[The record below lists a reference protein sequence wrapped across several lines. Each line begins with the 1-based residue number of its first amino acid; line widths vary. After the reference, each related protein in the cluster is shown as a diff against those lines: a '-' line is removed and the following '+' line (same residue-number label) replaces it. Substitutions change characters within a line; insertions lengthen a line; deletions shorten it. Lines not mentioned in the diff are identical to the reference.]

1 MKITKDKL
9 KQIIKEELDTAIQQ
23 IDEEVGNVEQ
33 IIAEGRAF
41 FDKVIQL
48 SIDSETNPAA
58 QAALE
63 QIADKLSPEI
73 EEKSYGYVKLVIIQ

>member
-23 IDEEVGNVEQ
+23 IDEEAGNVEQ

-41 FDKVIQL
+41 FDKVVQL

-63 QIADKLSPEI
+63 QIAELSDEI
-73 EEKSYGYVKLVIIQ
+73 EEKSHGYVKLVIIQ

>member
-63 QIADKLSPEI
+63 QIAELSAEI
-73 EEKSYGYVKLVIIQ
+73 KEKSHGYVKLVIIQ